1 MSGLIE
7 RKQRNGERW
16 YCIQYWSPDPKDP
29 RKKKK
34 KVFSLGI
41 KVGGKREK
49 ELAELQQKDFDLQV
63 ARTKAGFEEPCF
75 SIHDA
80 MKQYQ
85 ERKVNLVSPA
95 TLKRIGQQLESW
107 KTYFADLGLTLV
119 EQINDQVVK
128 GFVDWRRRSAA
139 PKTVKEELR
148 VLKATLANLVGPNGL
163 RSSPVYSWPELK
175 TPVSKPT
182 TVGDYSKGEVLRIL
196 KYLKDKKIKVYAPVK
211 FMAYT
216 GTRRGEA
223 ASVRV
228 SDVDLKKRRVRVI
241 NHKTVRSSMDQHR
254 HIPLSKWIIPLL
266 KNQIKGKKDSDFL
279 FPEIAL
285 NQKAWITKAVWKA
298 CKDLGIT
305 YKRGHGFRHFFATRL
320 LDMGVPPAKVQ
331 KWLGHANIA
340 TTMVYAHVNDEDRG
354 YADEI

>member
-1 MSGLIE
+1 MSSLIE

-16 YCIQYWSPDPKDP
+16 YCLQYYAPDPKDP

-34 KVFSLGI
+34 KVFALGI
-41 KVGGKREK
+41 RVIGRKEK
-49 ELAELQQKDFDLQV
+49 ELAELEQSKFDLQI

-75 SIHDA
+75 SIPDA
-80 MKQYQ
+80 MKQYR
-85 ERKVNLVSPA
+85 ERKVNLVA
-95 TLKRIGQQLESW
+95 QTTIKRINQQLESW
-107 KTYFADLGLTLV
+107 KAYFEELGLTLV

-139 PKTVKEELR
+139 PKTIKEELR
-148 VLKATLANLVGPNGL
+148 VLKATLANLVGPQGL
-163 RSSPVYSWPELK
+163 RALPVFSWPELK
-175 TPVSKPT
+175 TPVAKPT

-196 KYLKDKKIKVYAPVK
+196 KYLKEHKIKVYAPVK

-254 HIPLSKWIIPLL
+254 FIPISKKIVPLL
-266 KNQIKGKKDSDFL
+266 KIQVRGKKAGDFL
-279 FPEIAL
+279 FPEIAN

-298 CKDLGIT
+298 CKDLGIV

-340 TTMVYAHVNDEDRG
+340 TTMIYAHVNDEDRG